1 MDSRYYNRQAII
13 YYALM
18 LPALVLELVFSAQ
31 IVSNPSEIGTAGLL
45 LQIVQLVPFII
56 LALSLY
62 AIIKFRPSLL
72 AAFLSVSF
80 FVFVIVVGLSQSA
93 LVATTS
99 LVVTALFLSLIG
111 FNYARA
117 TKILGG
123 RNASIESNGPFSAQ
137 ILSTA
142 LELVLPFLAAL
153 IVVFAISGA
162 MAVIR
167 SQAASL
173 PAPLSTLSSLY
184 LDSQIG
190 LVFASILVA
199 GVVIWSMRQVLE
211 PIILHFTITRS
222 DAVSMALEEIDDV
235 VKKARLTAAAKP
247 SSGKVWILGGVA
259 CALVVFALSIAL
271 SGWQGTLN
279 DLVNALK
286 SHPVRTPVDNA
297 IIEKSRS
304 AVNQIDS
311 AVVFL
316 ENLLRTIIRLLWG

>member
-13 YYALM
+13 YYALV

-31 IVSNPSEIGTAGLL
+31 IVSNPSEIGIAGLL
-45 LQIVQLVPFII
+45 LQIVQLVPFIM

-62 AIIKFRPSLL
+62 AIIRFRPSLL

-80 FVFVIVVGLSQSA
+80 FVFVIVVGLSQLA

-123 RNASIESNGPFSAQ
+123 RNATIESNGPFPTQ

-162 MAVIR
+162 LAVIR

-199 GVVIWSMRQVLE
+199 GMVIWSMRQILE
-211 PIILHFTITRS
+211 PIILYFTITRS

-247 SSGKVWILGGVA
+247 SAGRIWILGGVA

-279 DLVNALK
+279 DLVNAFK
-286 SHPVRTPVDNA
+286 SHPVRTPVDTS

-304 AVNQIDS
+304 AANQIDS
-311 AVVFL
+311 AFVFL